1 MLCQVN
7 PLNLFRNPVKNPV
20 VVAPRGPA
28 QIAAALHCASEITAH
43 PRMQNDFDV
52 LVVGGGLV
60 GLSLVAALGEG
71 GLQLALVEPH
81 PPSQLPASD
90 TWDNRIY
97 AISPGS
103 AAFLER
109 CGAWQG
115 VPEDRIARVETMRIY
130 GDDGRAELEFSA
142 YDAGLREL
150 AFIVESNRLQ
160 SALWHVVR
168 DGVRICCPATWSALE
183 LGVRRAALRMDDG
196 TELTARLVVGAD
208 GAESKI
214 RAAAGID
221 AKLTDYGQ
229 LGVVANFS
237 CEKAHRGVASQWFR
251 RDGVLALLP
260 MPGNRVSMV
269 WSIAHDRGRELLA
282 MSGDE
287 LAAEVEAASRG
298 AVGTLTLVTLAAAFP
313 LRLLRVTDFTHARL
327 ALVGDAAHNV
337 HPLAGQ
343 GVNLGFRD
351 ARELSNVLAM
361 RGQQRDCGDRI
372 LLRRYERA
380 RREDVLSMQLMTHT
394 LQKLFNNDAVMVGK
408 VRNAGLKLA
417 NWQPQLKSLLVHHAV
432 A

>member
-1 MLCQVN
+1 
-7 PLNLFRNPVKNPV
+7 
-20 VVAPRGPA
+20 
-28 QIAAALHCASEITAH
+28 
-43 PRMQNDFDV
+43 MQTDLDV
-52 LVVGGGLV
+52 LIVGGGLV
-60 GLSLVAALGEG
+60 GLSLAAALRDS
-71 GLQLALVEPH
+71 GLRLALVEPH
-81 PPSQLPASD
+81 VPRRLPAARA
-90 TWDNRIY
+90 WDSRIY

-103 AAFLER
+103 AGFLER

-115 VPEDRIARVETMRIY
+115 MPEDRIARVETMRIY

-150 AFIVESNRLQ
+150 AFIVENGRLQ
-160 SALWHVVR
+160 TALWRVVR
-168 DGVRICCPATWSALE
+168 DGARICCPATWSTLE
-183 LGVRRAALRMDDG
+183 LDAHAAALRLDDG
-196 TELTARLVVGAD
+196 AELSARLVVGAD
-208 GAESKI
+208 GAESRI

-221 AKLTDYGQ
+221 ATPNDYGQ

-237 CEKAHRGVASQWFR
+237 CEKAHRGVAFQWFR

-260 MPGNRVSMV
+260 LPGNRVSMV
-269 WSIAHDRGRELLA
+269 WSIAQERGRELLA
-282 MSGDE
+282 KPADE

-298 AVGTLTLVTLAAAFP
+298 AVGALALITRAAAFP
-313 LRLLRVTDFTHARL
+313 LRLLRVTDFTRARL

-351 ARELSNVLAM
+351 ARELSAVLSG
-361 RGQQRDCGDRI
+361 RGPQQDCGDHA

-394 LQKLFNNDAVMVGK
+394 LQKLFNNDAVWLGK
-408 VRNAGLKLA
+408 VRNLGLKLA
-417 NWQPQLKSLLVHHAV
+417 NGQPQLKSLLVHHAV